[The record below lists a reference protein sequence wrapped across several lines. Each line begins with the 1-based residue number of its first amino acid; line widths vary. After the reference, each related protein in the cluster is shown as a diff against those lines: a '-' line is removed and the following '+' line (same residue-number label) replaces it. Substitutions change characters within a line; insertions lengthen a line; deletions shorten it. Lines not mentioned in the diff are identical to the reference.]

1 MEFEIAVTNSGNQTL
16 NNVEVEDV
24 LEDAQIVKGEG
35 YSVEGNKAKIA
46 ELDPKETI
54 TVNATYEVQE
64 ADLGNPNFR
73 NAATAEAEDGTP
85 GEGTTDPIPV
95 EEEEPNVSVEK
106 TVVDPQT
113 EYEVGDTASYKIVVE
128 NNGNVTLENVVVE
141 DILQG
146 TNGEVT
152 FAAND
157 RVSIKGDVVTI
168 SRMVP
173 GEVVTLEC
181 SYVITRADA

>member
-1 MEFEIAVTNSGNQTL
+1 M
-16 NNVEVEDV
+16 
-24 LEDAQIVKGEG
+24 
-35 YSVEGNKAKIA
+35 
-46 ELDPKETI
+46 
-54 TVNATYEVQE
+54 QE

-141 DILQG
+141 DILREQ
-146 TNGEVT
+146 TEKLHLRQMTEYRLKV
-152 FAAND
+152 
-157 RVSIKGDVVTI
+157 
-168 SRMVP
+168 MW
-173 GEVVTLEC
+173 
-181 SYVITRADA
+181 